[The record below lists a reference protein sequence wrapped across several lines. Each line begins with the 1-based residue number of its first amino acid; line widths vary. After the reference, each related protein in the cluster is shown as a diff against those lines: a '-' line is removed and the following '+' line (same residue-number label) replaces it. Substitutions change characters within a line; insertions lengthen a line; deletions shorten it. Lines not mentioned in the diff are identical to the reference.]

1 MFCKTPEK
9 VIKSFEDYSIM
20 VSEAKFKATHGKDLK
35 ILTPKQLL
43 QRLPKTLAEV
53 KSGNTSKSL
62 QIKVRQILIFWYR
75 AKKLLKK
82 YVTI

>member
-20 VSEAKFKATHGKDLK
+20 VSEAKFKATHGKGLK

-43 QRLPKTLAEV
+43 QRLPMTLAEV
-53 KSGNTSKSL
+53 KSCNASKSL
-62 QIKVRQILIFWYR
+62 QIKIRQILIFLYR